1 MSELSWSTDTAK
13 DLRRPIVVAA
23 FAGYF
28 NAGGAATAAIDFLH
42 DHHEPT
48 ELAVVDPETFFDFQ
62 QERPQV
68 RLVDGKRIIEWPD
81 TRCFSLGSSGPE
93 GSTGKHDVMTIAGV
107 EPHLRW
113 RTFAEQVVEIGRA
126 TGAELF
132 VTLGAS
138 PGVVPHTRPIEVVGS
153 ATDAELALRLGLGRP
168 SYEGPSGVMGVLH
181 DAIDSAGMPVI
192 SLRVSVPHYV
202 MGEPSPKATQALLR
216 KLEQVTGINT
226 AADQLDDAT
235 SSWQSM
241 VDAAVINDPEVL
253 SYVGELETT
262 FDAEVGLDP
271 SVDLAAE
278 VETFLRER
286 NEGNTE

>member
-1 MSELSWSTDTAK
+1 M
-13 DLRRPIVVAA
+13 VAA

-28 NAGGAATAAIDFLH
+28 NAGGAATAALDWLH
-42 DHHEPT
+42 EQNDPV
-48 ELAVVDPETFFDFQ
+48 ELAVIDPETFFDFQ

-68 RLVDGKRIIEWPD
+68 RLVDGKRIIDWPD
-81 TRCFSLGSSGPE
+81 TRCFALQSGE
-93 GSTGKHDVMTIAGV
+93 THDMLTITGV

-113 RTFAEQVVEIGRA
+113 RTFAEQIVAIGKE

-132 VTLGAS
+132 VTLGAT

-168 SYEGPSGVMGVLH
+168 TYEGPSGVMGVLH
-181 DAIDSAGMPVI
+181 EAIDSAGMPVI

-202 MGEPSPKATQALLR
+202 MGEPSPKATQALLA
-216 KLEQVTGINT
+216 KLEQVTGVKT
-226 AADQLDDAT
+226 AAAGLDEQASD
-235 SSWQSM
+235 WQQM

-253 SYVGELETT
+253 SYVGELEST
-262 FDAEVGLDP
+262 FDAEDTLDL

-278 VETFLRER
+278 VENFLRER
-286 NEGNTE
+286 NEGER

>member
-1 MSELSWSTDTAK
+1 MSELSWSNDAASSA
-13 DLRRPIVVAA
+13 RRPIVVAA

-28 NAGGAATAAIDFLH
+28 NAGGAATAAIDWLH
-42 DHHEPT
+42 EQHDPD
-48 ELAVVDPETFFDFQ
+48 ELAIIDPETFFDFQ

-68 RLVDGKRIIEWPD
+68 RLVEGKRIIDWPD
-81 TRCFSLGSSGPE
+81 TRCYALSPGE
-93 GSTGKHDVMTIAGV
+93 EHDVLTITGV

-113 RTFAEQVVEIGRA
+113 RTFAEQVVEIGRE

-132 VTLGAS
+132 VTLGAA

-216 KLEQVTGINT
+216 KLEQVTGVPTNGDGL
-226 AADQLDDAT
+226 DQQAK
-235 SSWQSM
+235 SWQSM
-241 VDAAVINDPEVL
+241 VDAAVVNDPEVL
-253 SYVGELETT
+253 SYVGELEAT
-262 FDAEVGLDP
+262 FDAKDSLDIT
-271 SVDLAAE
+271 VDLAAE
-278 VETFLRER
+278 VENFLRER
-286 NEGNTE
+286 NEGN

>member
-1 MSELSWSTDTAK
+1 MSELSWNTDAASGA
-13 DLRRPIVVAA
+13 RRPIVVAA

-28 NAGGAATAAIDFLH
+28 NAGGAATAAIDWLH
-42 DHHEPT
+42 EQHDPK
-48 ELAVVDPETFFDFQ
+48 ELAVIDPETFFDFQ

-81 TRCFSLGSSGPE
+81 TRCYALSAGE
-93 GSTGKHDVMTIAGV
+93 EHDVLTIAGV

-113 RTFAEQVVEIGRA
+113 RTFAKQVVEIGRQ

-132 VTLGAS
+132 VTLGAA

-181 DAIDSAGMPVI
+181 DAIDAAGMPVI

-216 KLEQVTGINT
+216 KLGQVTGVPT
-226 AADQLDDAT
+226 GAGGLDDAAG
-235 SSWQSM
+235 SWQEM
-241 VDAAVINDPEVL
+241 VDAAVVNDPEIL
-253 SYVGELETT
+253 SYVSELETT
-262 FDAEVGLDP
+262 FDANDTLDVT
-271 SVDLAAE
+271 VDLAAE
-278 VETFLRER
+278 VENFLRER
-286 NEGNTE
+286 NQGDS

>member
-1 MSELSWSTDTAK
+1 MSELSWSTDTAHEA
-13 DLRRPIVVAA
+13 RRPIVVAA

-28 NAGGAATAAIDFLH
+28 NAGGAATAAIDWLH
-42 DHHEPT
+42 EQHDPN

-68 RLVDGKRIIEWPD
+68 RLVDGKRIIDWPD
-81 TRCFSLGSSGPE
+81 TRCFALRSGE
-93 GSTGKHDVMTIAGV
+93 EHDVLTITGV

-181 DAIDSAGMPVI
+181 DAIDAAGMPVI

-216 KLEQVTGINT
+216 KIEQVTGVAT
-226 AADQLDDAT
+226 AADDLDVPARN
-235 SSWQSM
+235 WQAM
-241 VDAAVINDPEVL
+241 VDAAVVNDPEVL
-253 SYVGELETT
+253 SYVGELEST
-262 FDAEVGLDP
+262 FDAEDSLDL

-278 VETFLRER
+278 VENFLRER
-286 NEGNTE
+286 HEDPNSGND